1 LEFERSEAVDRFVKM
16 LEATIRER
24 GLNETGQRGGVGGG
38 RVRGTKGQ
46 VAGGYKGLVGG
57 LHDPFLCTSTT
68 CEEHVLQRG
77 EGLCGLCP
85 PARTCPSPVCAQVAH
100 CRWAACLPGAK
111 AAFQRVVVQN
121 GKAGSLLLC
130 RPPPPP
136 SPPVLW
142 PCLPGAEG
150 AFQRAVVQNGSLK
163 DDDVLPFELAVLEV
177 ALREVRGLLWGW
189 VVCVWGGGGWEGGL
203 GG

>member
-1 LEFERSEAVDRFVKM
+1 MRRG
-16 LEATIRER
+16 REV
-24 GLNETGQRGGVGGG
+24 GWEGGG
-38 RVRGTKGQ
+38 CGEQRDKLQGGTRGWWEAYMIPSYAPAPPVKSMSYS
-46 VAGGYKGLVGG
+46 GG
-57 LHDPFLCTSTT
+57 
-68 CEEHVLQRG
+68 RG
-77 EGLCGLCP
+77 CV
-85 PARTCPSPVCAQVAH
+85 VCAHQPGLALARSVHRWRTAAGLLACLVQRPPSSEWLSKMAKLAH
-100 CRWAACLPGAK
+100 CCFAP
-111 AAFQRVVVQN
+111 
-121 GKAGSLLLC
+121 
-130 RPPPPP
+130 PPPPP